1 MGRLFQYN
9 RFGAMESAN
18 KRKKDTQTKP
28 HDKAKMLRNAINC
41 PSYSDIYC
49 PSNTNAGK
57 NLDLA
62 FNKCQQWSNKLKLQ
76 PPTTTSTTT
85 TTADEPVVQSRTH
98 KVYDS
103 MKNFLQRKLFAQPS
117 QHRQSEE
124 EATSDY
130 DEDLLDSSYHADA
143 EEDEDEQELVAA
155 DSCSCSSSSSATP
168 KRAHHQHSNKNK
180 SPQKSLLSLNCWQ
193 SSQPSDSSGS
203 EEPPPDQEDS
213 DAGISDCCQ
222 LLNES
227 SNSNNSKRRGTPK
240 QRVSHRYNINTDG
253 EEDEDDEEPEL
264 LHCAWYQ
271 PRITAKAAQE
281 HLQQATPGSF
291 LLRRSTPRSFE
302 LCLRLD
308 HKVKS
313 YAVQCSRNEMY
324 SLKGAKKQ
332 FSTLK
337 ALITHH
343 SVMAEQLPL
352 TLDMPR
358 ERHLV
363 KSSAVRYADDFEPLE
378 SLQLLGILKSLQAKN
393 FEA

>member
-9 RFGAMESAN
+9 RFGAVESAN
-18 KRKKDTQTKP
+18 KRKKDTQKKP

-41 PSYSDIYC
+41 PDYADIYC
-49 PSNTNAGK
+49 ASNTNAGK

-62 FNKCQQWSNKLKLQ
+62 FNKCQEWSNKLKLQ
-76 PPTTTSTTT
+76 PQ
-85 TTADEPVVQSRTH
+85 TAAEETATNTQSRTH

-117 QHRQSEE
+117 QHKCEDE
-124 EATSDY
+124 PTSDY
-130 DEDLLDSSYHADA
+130 DEQDLLDSSYQADA
-143 EEDEDEQELVAA
+143 EEDEQEEEAEEELMGN
-155 DSCSCSSSSSATP
+155 CSCSSAEATP
-168 KRAHHQHSNKNK
+168 KRSSGNK

-203 EEPPPDQEDS
+203 EETPQDHDDS
-213 DAGISDCCQ
+213 DDGISDCCQ

-227 SNSNNSKRRGTPK
+227 SNSGSSKRRGAPKKRATP
-240 QRVSHRYNINTDG
+240 RYNCNNNTD
-253 EEDEDDEEPEL
+253 DDDDADEEPEL
-264 LHCAWYQ
+264 LHCEWYQ

-281 HLQQATPGSF
+281 HLQHATPGSF
-291 LLRRSTPRSFE
+291 LLRRSTPRNFE
-302 LCLRLD
+302 LCLRLE
-308 HKVKS
+308 HKVKC
-313 YAVQCSRNEMY
+313 YAVQCSRRSEMY

>member
-9 RFGAMESAN
+9 RFGAMESVN
-18 KRKKDTQTKP
+18 KRKKDTQENTHEKT
-28 HDKAKMLRNAINC
+28 KMLRNAIHC
-41 PSYSDIYC
+41 PTYSDIYGDYKG
-49 PSNTNAGK
+49 SNAGT

-62 FNKCQQWSNKLKLQ
+62 FSKCQQWSSKLKLQ
-76 PPTTTSTTT
+76 PPTTAAAI
-85 TTADEPVVQSRTH
+85 TADEPAQSRTH

-103 MKNFLQRKLFAQPS
+103 MKSFLQRKLFAQPS
-117 QHRQSEE
+117 HKERLQCEE
-124 EATSDY
+124 PTSDY
-130 DEDLLDSSYHADA
+130 DEQDLLDSSYHADA
-143 EEDEDEQELVAA
+143 EEDEEDLLA
-155 DSCSCSSSSSATP
+155 DCSCSSSSATP
-168 KRAHHQHSNKNK
+168 KRAPSNK

-193 SSQPSDSSGS
+193 SSQHSDSSCS
-203 EEPPPDQEDS
+203 EEALPDQNEEDS

-227 SNSNNSKRRGTPK
+227 SNSSAKRRSTSKKRATK
-240 QRVSHRYNINTDG
+240 QRYSINTD
-253 EEDEDDEEPEL
+253 DEDEEPEL

-291 LLRRSTPRSFE
+291 LLRRSTPRTFE
-302 LCLRLD
+302 LCLRQE

-313 YAVQCSRNEMY
+313 YAVQCSRNEMF

-358 ERHLV
+358 ERDLT
-363 KSSAVRYADDFEPLE
+363 KTSAVRYADDFEPLE

>member
-9 RFGAMESAN
+9 RFGAVESNN
-18 KRKKDTQTKP
+18 KRKKDTQKKP

-41 PSYSDIYC
+41 PDYADIYC
-49 PSNTNAGK
+49 STNTMTNAGK

-62 FNKCQQWSNKLKLQ
+62 FNKCQEWSNKLKLQ
-76 PPTTTSTTT
+76 PTTATAA
-85 TTADEPVVQSRTH
+85 TTADEPAVNTQSRTH

-117 QHRQSEE
+117 QLKCEDE
-124 EATSDY
+124 PTSDY
-130 DEDLLDSSYHADA
+130 DEQDLLDSSYQADA
-143 EEDEDEQELVAA
+143 EEDELDGDELLVN
-155 DSCSCSSSSSATP
+155 CSCSSAEATP
-168 KRAHHQHSNKNK
+168 KRSSNNK

-203 EEPPPDQEDS
+203 EEPTADQPESD

-227 SNSNNSKRRGTPK
+227 SNSNGSGKRRGTPK
-240 QRVSHRYNINTDG
+240 KRQTPRYNHNTDD
-253 EEDEDDEEPEL
+253 EEDAGEEPEL

-291 LLRRSTPRSFE
+291 LLRRSTPRNFE
-302 LCLRLD
+302 LCLRLE
-308 HKVKS
+308 HKVKC
-313 YAVQCSRNEMY
+313 YAVQCNRRSEMY

-358 ERHLV
+358 ERDLV

>member
-9 RFGAMESAN
+9 RFGALESGN
-18 KRKKDTQTKP
+18 KRKKDTQKKP

-41 PSYSDIYC
+41 PSYTDIYC
-49 PSNTNAGK
+49 SSNTNAGK

-62 FNKCQQWSNKLKLQ
+62 FKKCQQWSNKLKLQ
-76 PPTTTSTTT
+76 PTTTT
-85 TTADEPVVQSRTH
+85 TTAAAATTTTTAEEPAVQSRTH

-103 MKNFLQRKLFAQPS
+103 MKNFLQRKLFAHPS
-117 QHRQSEE
+117 QHRQTEE

-130 DEDLLDSSYHADA
+130 DEDLLDSSYQADA
-143 EEDEDEQELVAA
+143 EEDEEELVA
-155 DSCSCSSSSSATP
+155 DSCSCSSSNATP
-168 KRAHHQHSNKNK
+168 KRAHNNK

-203 EEPPPDQEDS
+203 EEAPPEQVDS

-227 SNSNNSKRRGTPK
+227 SNSNSGKRRGTPK
-240 QRVSHRYNINTDG
+240 KRATQRYNINTDD
-253 EEDEDDEEPEL
+253 EEDEGEEPEL
-264 LHCAWYQ
+264 LQCAWYQ

>member
-1 MGRLFQYN
+1 M
-9 RFGAMESAN
+9 
-18 KRKKDTQTKP
+18 
-28 HDKAKMLRNAINC
+28 
-41 PSYSDIYC
+41 
-49 PSNTNAGK
+49 
-57 NLDLA
+57 
-62 FNKCQQWSNKLKLQ
+62 
-76 PPTTTSTTT
+76 
-85 TTADEPVVQSRTH
+85 
-98 KVYDS
+98 
-103 MKNFLQRKLFAQPS
+103 
-117 QHRQSEE
+117 
-124 EATSDY
+124 
-130 DEDLLDSSYHADA
+130 DEDD
-143 EEDEDEQELVAA
+143 
-155 DSCSCSSSSSATP
+155 CSCNSSNATP
-168 KRAHHQHSNKNK
+168 KRGTNNK

-203 EEPPPDQEDS
+203 EEVPPDQDDS

-222 LLNES
+222 LLNDS
-227 SNSNNSKRRGTPK
+227 SNSGGTKRRGTPK
-240 QRVSHRYNINTDG
+240 KRATQRYNINTD
-253 EEDEDDEEPEL
+253 EEDEGEEPEL

-271 PRITAKAAQE
+271 PRITAKAAQD

-291 LLRRSTPRSFE
+291 LLRRSSPRNFE

-313 YAVQCSRNEMY
+313 YAVLCSRSEKY

-358 ERHLV
+358 ERDLV

>member
-9 RFGAMESAN
+9 RFGATESVN
-18 KRKKDTQTKP
+18 KRKKDTQKKA
-28 HDKAKMLRNAINC
+28 HDNAKLLRNVINC
-41 PSYSDIYC
+41 PSYSDVYG
-49 PSNTNAGK
+49 TNAGK

-62 FNKCQQWSNKLKLQ
+62 FNKCQQWSNKLQ
-76 PPTTTSTTT
+76 PTTE
-85 TTADEPVVQSRTH
+85 AAPAAAAAEEPAQSRTH

-117 QHRQSEE
+117 QKERVQCEE
-124 EATSDY
+124 PTSDY

-143 EEDEDEQELVAA
+143 EEDEEELVAN
-155 DSCSCSSSSSATP
+155 CSCSSSSSP
-168 KRAHHQHSNKNK
+168 KRVQHNNK

-193 SSQPSDSSGS
+193 SSQPSDTSSSSSS
-203 EEPPPDQEDS
+203 EEAPPEDHDES

-222 LLNES
+222 LINEHNNS
-227 SNSNNSKRRGTPK
+227 SSSSARRRSTPRRRATARWNSNS
-240 QRVSHRYNINTDG
+240 
-253 EEDEDDEEPEL
+253 DDEEDVESEEEEL
-264 LHCAWYQ
+264 LQCAWYQ
-271 PRITAKAAQE
+271 PRISAKAAQE
-281 HLQQATPGSF
+281 HLQSATPGSF
-291 LLRRSTPRSFE
+291 LLRRSTPRRFE
-302 LCLRLD
+302 LCLRLE
-308 HKVKS
+308 HKVKC
-313 YAVQCSRNEMY
+313 YAVQCSRSEMY

-358 ERHLV
+358 ERDLV
-363 KSSAVRYADDFEPLE
+363 KSAAVRYADDFEPLE

>member
-9 RFGAMESAN
+9 RFGATESVN
-18 KRKKDTQTKP
+18 KRKKDTQKKA
-28 HDKAKMLRNAINC
+28 HDNAKLLRNVINC
-41 PSYSDIYC
+41 PSYSDVYG
-49 PSNTNAGK
+49 TNAGK

-62 FNKCQQWSNKLKLQ
+62 FNKCQQWSNKLL
-76 PPTTTSTTT
+76 PTTEAAPA
-85 TTADEPVVQSRTH
+85 ADAAAAAAAAEEPAQSRTH

-103 MKNFLQRKLFAQPS
+103 MKNFLQRKLFALPS
-117 QHRQSEE
+117 QKERVQCEE
-124 EATSDY
+124 PTSDY

-143 EEDEDEQELVAA
+143 EEDEEELVAN
-155 DSCSCSSSSSATP
+155 CSCSSSSSP
-168 KRAHHQHSNKNK
+168 KRVQHNSK

-193 SSQPSDSSGS
+193 SSQPSDTSSSSSS
-203 EEPPPDQEDS
+203 EEAPPEDHDES

-222 LLNES
+222 LINEHNNS
-227 SNSNNSKRRGTPK
+227 SISSGTRRRSTPRRRATARWNSNT
-240 QRVSHRYNINTDG
+240 
-253 EEDEDDEEPEL
+253 DDEEDVESEEEEL
-264 LHCAWYQ
+264 LQCAWYQ

-281 HLQQATPGSF
+281 HLQSATPGSF
-291 LLRRSTPRSFE
+291 LLRRSTPRRFE

-308 HKVKS
+308 HKVKC
-313 YAVQCSRNEMY
+313 YAVQCSRSEMY

-358 ERHLV
+358 ERDLV
-363 KSSAVRYADDFEPLE
+363 KSAAVRYADDFEPLE

>member
-18 KRKKDTQTKP
+18 KRKKDTQKKP

-41 PSYSDIYC
+41 PDYADIYC
-49 PSNTNAGK
+49 ASNTNAGK

-62 FNKCQQWSNKLKLQ
+62 FNKCQEWSNKLKLQ
-76 PPTTTSTTT
+76 PTAAA
-85 TTADEPVVQSRTH
+85 TTADEPTTNAQSRTH

-103 MKNFLQRKLFAQPS
+103 MKNFLQRKLFAS
-117 QHRQSEE
+117 QAKCEDE
-124 EATSDY
+124 PTSDY
-130 DEDLLDSSYHADA
+130 DEQDLLDSSYQADA
-143 EEDEDEQELVAA
+143 EEDEEELVAN
-155 DSCSCSSSSSATP
+155 CSCSSTEATP
-168 KRAHHQHSNKNK
+168 KSSSNK

-203 EEPPPDQEDS
+203 EEAPADHDDS

-227 SNSNNSKRRGTPK
+227 TNSSSSKRRGTPK
-240 QRVSHRYNINTDG
+240 KRQVTRYNHNTDD
-253 EEDEDDEEPEL
+253 EEDADEEPEL
-264 LHCAWYQ
+264 LQCAWYQ

-291 LLRRSTPRSFE
+291 LLRRSTPRNFE
-302 LCLRLD
+302 LCLRLE
-308 HKVKS
+308 HKVKC
-313 YAVQCSRNEMY
+313 YAVQCSRRSEMY

-358 ERHLV
+358 ERDLV

-378 SLQLLGILKSLQAKN
+378 SLQLLGILKSLQAKS